1 LHQSPRGF
9 TSLIL
14 AVTFLAGVQ
23 LFFMGVIAEYV
34 GRLYEASKARPH
46 YIVWQQFGRGSAG
59 HFVETDRP
67 TTAPQEL

>member
-1 LHQSPRGF
+1 LHQPPRGF

-23 LFFMGVIAEYV
+23 LFFMGVIGEYV
-34 GRLYEASKARPH
+34 GRSYGVSKGRPH
-46 YIVWQQFGRGSAG
+46 YIVWQQFGGGSAG